1 MSAGSTALSHQFE
14 DAEQQREAV
23 TLGLW
28 TFLLTEVMLFG
39 GLFAGYTAYRA
50 AYPEAFVLGSRQLDV
65 MLGGVNTAVLICSS
79 LTMALAVRSAQ
90 LGKRQALIVF
100 LVLTMLFGSAFLG
113 IKGVEYA
120 HKFHEHLIPG
130 PDFRFASPHAGQ
142 VQLFFSFYFALTATH
157 GVHMIV
163 GLGLLGVLVY
173 QAKKGRFTP
182 AYNSPVDLSGLY
194 WHFVDIVW
202 IFLYPLLYLL
212 GRH

>member
-1 MSAGSTALSHQFE
+1 MSASSTALSHQFE

-28 TFLLTEVMLFG
+28 TFLLTEAMLFG
-39 GLFAGYTAYRA
+39 GLFAGYTAYRS
-50 AYPEAFVLGSRQLDV
+50 AYPDAFVLGSAQLDV
-65 MLGGVNTAVLICSS
+65 MLGGVNTAILICSS

-120 HKFHEHLIPG
+120 HKFHEHLVPG
-130 PDFRFASPHAGQ
+130 PGFRFASPHAGQ